1 MFSGKRKLTYR
12 DMINNTP
19 MQTMPKHKPKAK
31 IIDLLETIAPPAER
45 QTKQRNPFR
54 KPATDEEWRSFHKMN
69 EEGMKKA
76 YQSKEGYFKDSN
88 KLYVAGTRDMKDV
101 FDWAKIP
108 LGIFR
113 KSKIYKNIEPI
124 FVEDKAIDYVV
135 GHSAGGS
142 ATLEL
147 GQNFPNRNITTV
159 TYNAPVFEMAD
170 GDKWVDEDKKPLR
183 FAVAG
188 DPVSML
194 DSNAQTTLKAPDF
207 NMEAVS
213 NIANAYANPSMENA
227 IKSAKTSKFDPL
239 LGLHKMSG
247 SYSSPSTAKDFIKS
261 GIEGLGVAKAIGVM

>member
-1 MFSGKRKLTYR
+1 MFSRKRKISFRSL
-12 DMINNTP
+12 MNNTP

-31 IIDLLETIAPPAER
+31 IRDLLETIAPPAER

-54 KPATDEEWRSFHKMN
+54 KPANEEEWRSFHKMN

-76 YQSKEGYFKDSN
+76 YESKEGYFKDGN
-88 KLYVAGTRDMKDV
+88 KLFVAGTRDMKDV

-170 GDKWVDEDKKPLR
+170 GGKWVDEDRKPLR

-207 NMEAVS
+207 NVEAVT
-213 NIANAYANPSMENA
+213 NVVNAYANPSIENV
-227 IKSAKTSKFDPL
+227 IKVGRSDKFDPL
-239 LGLHKMSG
+239 LGLHSMSG
-247 SYSSPSTAKDFIKS
+247 SYSSPSTAKDFAKS
-261 GIEGLGVAKAIGVM
+261 ALEGIGVAKTVGVV